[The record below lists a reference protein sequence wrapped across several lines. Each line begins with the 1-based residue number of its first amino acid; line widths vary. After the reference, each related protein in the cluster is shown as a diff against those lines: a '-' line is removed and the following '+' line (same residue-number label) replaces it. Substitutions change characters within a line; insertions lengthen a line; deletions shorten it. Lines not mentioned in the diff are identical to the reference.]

1 SSVSRSTG
9 FAPFEL
15 NYGAMPRM
23 TTVLRPEVVKPGVQ
37 QFAEQ
42 ALFNLAKAH
51 DTIIESRVVQTH
63 YANKKRRPEDP
74 IPVGALVYLSTEN

>member
-1 SSVSRSTG
+1 
-9 FAPFEL
+9 
-15 NYGAMPRM
+15 
-23 TTVLRPEVVKPGVQ
+23 GVR

-51 DTIIESRVVQTH
+51 DAIIESRVVQTH

-74 IPVGALVYLSTEN
+74 IPVGALVYLSTENLNLPKGRARKLAPRFIGPYVVTKSH